1 MAKVASSGAEE
12 ALVAIESQP
21 RKSVRKAE
29 AFVMSGDRIISMN
42 RNISSALAKIHGDQ
56 LHPNTEICS
65 NSSTPL
71 GFTRGTVSAGVAFPS
86 MHRTSSSSIPKKQSR
101 LPVSVS
107 QPDGVRRRRQSES
120 PAAPIEKPESSIS
133 DDEEEKFVFDDN
145 HIGQIEN
152 EKENENENEKMKGAG
167 DKLSQIEPEY
177 MQSPNEE
184 IVNKSLQNAI
194 FAQPKGTSP
203 SPSTSSRC
211 AVATVAP
218 FSSSPQ
224 IHSKDTSGDV
234 GDGPLYDNVDEEK
247 NNSTMTKTKF
257 AEAEFKRNDSFSKR
271 SVVTLDATSTSNR
284 DIDNRNDCNTTFFT
298 TCETPIRTSSPL
310 RKQIF
315 KNTSQF
321 SASSS
326 SASAS
331 PSLHANSEKRAGG
344 SINCTLATLATQAS
358 TSNHTMNSTQ
368 DHREQPAI
376 IARKLYELKDCTAKD
391 VADRLNEQSDSA
403 FQLLVSYLDLFQFS
417 TIRID
422 AALRDFLSRVELRG
436 ESSQRERL
444 LRVFSARYLE
454 CNPSIFESLDD
465 VHTLTCA
472 LLLLNSDLHGPNT
485 GKKMTARDF
494 ITNIGHTGC
503 VYKRDVLKTLYQSIK
518 DQPIALQQAPTS
530 KKSVS
535 KSISKQ
541 YIYEVDPNSV
551 VEYYSGYLM
560 RKHVRDSDGV
570 KTPFGR
576 RSWKMVYARL
586 RGLVLYFDKDE
597 VPKATS
603 RYSSLENAVSL
614 HHALAEPAIDYKK
627 KQFVFHIRIAH
638 GGEIL
643 LQTSSENEVKEWC
656 KQINF
661 VAAAFSSPT
670 LPLPVTA
677 KPESAPMP
685 RLPKVPC
692 LAPIATQIRIHES
705 RVAELA
711 AMIEAV
717 SQGVYPEKPQ
727 QQITDRLMLLLFEK
741 RRYQKYAQTLREK
754 YDDRKMSSATINTV
768 SVSPKKSAS
777 KFNGSLKNCED
788 RLSYTD
794 AVNGYN

>member
-1 MAKVASSGAEE
+1 
-12 ALVAIESQP
+12 
-21 RKSVRKAE
+21 
-29 AFVMSGDRIISMN
+29 MSGDRIISMN

-224 IHSKDTSGDV
+224 IHSKDTSG
-234 GDGPLYDNVDEEK
+234 E
-247 NNSTMTKTKF
+247 
-257 AEAEFKRNDSFSKR
+257 
-271 SVVTLDATSTSNR
+271 
-284 DIDNRNDCNTTFFT
+284 
-298 TCETPIRTSSPL
+298 
-310 RKQIF
+310 
-315 KNTSQF
+315 
-321 SASSS
+321 
-326 SASAS
+326 
-331 PSLHANSEKRAGG
+331 RAGG